1 VRLGI
6 SKVRGLLLTAILWL
20 CVAPSQ
26 ATIALVQHANK
37 DVGSGTSTTL
47 AYGSNPTAN
56 NLLIGVFRGGGAA
69 ALPYTITDTIGNTWT
84 GLTSNQVGGIGSL
97 QIWWAVNTTTSAD
110 TVTFAI
116 SGTATSLRLAIYEYS
131 GAATTSPVDAEN
143 NSQTN
148 GSGNP
153 ASTSITPAFNNELI
167 IGVASTGA
175 TTTATAG
182 TNYTQEDAVPA
193 AANTRLSVEDWVQT
207 TSTAT
212 TAPQTIT
219 GGVSWMA
226 AIAAFKPAGAS
237 SPTCSGSIALTGVGC
252 K

>member
-1 VRLGI
+1 M
-6 SKVRGLLLTAILWL
+6 RGLLLTAILWL